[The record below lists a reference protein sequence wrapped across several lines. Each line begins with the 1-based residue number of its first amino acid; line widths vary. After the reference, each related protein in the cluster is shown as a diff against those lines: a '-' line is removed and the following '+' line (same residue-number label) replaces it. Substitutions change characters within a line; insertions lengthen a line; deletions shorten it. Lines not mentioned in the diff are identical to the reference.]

1 MNECSTRGIGI
12 VKAWPCVGA
21 HRRGRASASSG
32 SNSPSQMS
40 CSTSPISRN
49 KQERHQRVDTT
60 LLRLVGSPAWLCT
73 AQPGRRGCGPR
84 YLSASYRDNSRKS
97 QPSICG
103 GLLAELSADKNTMRD
118 PACVLCGHVAMVTG
132 HQVAYLDR
140 LNLPAMFSQ
149 QVTDVGALLVEP

>member
-21 HRRGRASASSG
+21 HRRGRASASSVLTARRRCRAARRQ
-32 SNSPSQMS
+32 SRATNRRA
-40 CSTSPISRN
+40 TSASISM
-49 KQERHQRVDTT
+49 

-118 PACVLCGHVAMVTG
+118 PACVLCGHVAMVAG

>member
-1 MNECSTRGIGI
+1 MRLRTL
-12 VKAWPCVGA
+12 
-21 HRRGRASASSG
+21 RGRRDRACRRCLEHRLRLAKGG
-32 SNSPSQMS
+32 S
-40 CSTSPISRN
+40 
-49 KQERHQRVDTT
+49 RHQDNAQQGFATHQMTRYDRTGTT
-60 LLRLVGSPAWLCT
+60 YSLTR
-73 AQPGRRGCGPR
+73 PR

-118 PACVLCGHVAMVTG
+118 PACVLCGHVAMVAG